1 MLVLHC
7 GLDIPVTHC
16 SHDSRQV
23 PGSLENS
30 SPIVV
35 PAAIENKIFGKPGF
49 SSGFPEPIR
58 HRREVSA
65 LCSLRWEDPSF
76 ASCAAPRFQDVEC
89 TIAHRHPSSPLC
101 CLAVGNEDDAA
112 SPIQVL
118 YTYPVQFS
126 FVSHTGVAHQN
137 HDVLEKLPAAI
148 PPVALGGA
156 RQEFLF
162 RVLIEPPRTSLLF
175 FQLQFRSMANQFPFL
190 CLVKHSP
197 QGSQS
202 TIGIRRRSR
211 KGQGFGN
218 VLCDLIQSHPHN

>member
-112 SPIQVL
+112 SPQSKCSIRIRYSSL
-118 YTYPVQFS
+118 SFLIPVSRIRITMSWKSCRLRFRQLHSAAPAKSFFS
-126 FVSHTGVAHQN
+126 ASSSSLRERPYSFFNFNFGAWRISFHSS
-137 HDVLEKLPAAI
+137 
-148 PPVALGGA
+148 AL
-156 RQEFLF
+156 
-162 RVLIEPPRTSLLF
+162 
-175 FQLQFRSMANQFPFL
+175 
-190 CLVKHSP
+190 
-197 QGSQS
+197 
-202 TIGIRRRSR
+202 
-211 KGQGFGN
+211 
-218 VLCDLIQSHPHN
+218 